1 LIKILSK
8 FIINKINFIKIFKNI
23 GWLSLDRIFRTLI
36 GLFVGVWLARFLG
49 PEDYGLLSYAGSII
63 ALFGSIQ
70 ILGFDQIAVKQLVI
84 NPKRKEEILGSIVFC
99 HLIIGLILFL
109 IFLYLNNLL
118 LTGNQKMYLI
128 LLPLSILILLRFYE
142 FTVYW
147 FESQILSKYTVW
159 VSDSVIL
166 LIAIIKIILI
176 LNSSP
181 LIYFVW
187 AIIAESFLIALIMI
201 FIFHNFNFAISKLKV
216 NLKVIKSLLR
226 LSWPFIILSLALM
239 LNLKI
244 DKIMIGNLIDDKS
257 VGIYAIASRLT
268 EICILIP
275 VIISASIFPALIKA
289 KKTNNSLYLLRI
301 QKLFDLLVLISLAMC
316 IPISLFSSEII
327 IFIFGEQY
335 KMAASILSIHI
346 WSCVFAYLAY
356 AGSRWY
362 IAEDMQKKYMMN
374 VVLGSILNICLNFI
388 LLKIYGIKGSAIAT
402 IITFLFV
409 GLISDIF
416 NKKTRI
422 LFSMKFN
429 ALNLIALYYRNNNF
443 DKIFKF

>member
-1 LIKILSK
+1 
-8 FIINKINFIKIFKNI
+8 
-23 GWLSLDRIFRTLI
+23 
-36 GLFVGVWLARFLG
+36 
-49 PEDYGLLSYAGSII
+49 
-63 ALFGSIQ
+63 
-70 ILGFDQIAVKQLVI
+70 
-84 NPKRKEEILGSIVFC
+84 
-99 HLIIGLILFL
+99 FL

-118 LTGNQKMYLI
+118 FTGNQKIYLI

-201 FIFHNFNFAISKLKV
+201 FIFHYFNFAISKLKV
-216 NLKVIKSLLR
+216 NLKVIKSLLK

-268 EICILIP
+268 EICIFIP

-301 QKLFDLLVLISLAMC
+301 QKLFDLLVLISLVMC

-327 IFIFGEQY
+327 IFIF
-335 KMAASILSIHI
+335 
-346 WSCVFAYLAY
+346 
-356 AGSRWY
+356 
-362 IAEDMQKKYMMN
+362 
-374 VVLGSILNICLNFI
+374 
-388 LLKIYGIKGSAIAT
+388 
-402 IITFLFV
+402 
-409 GLISDIF
+409 
-416 NKKTRI
+416 
-422 LFSMKFN
+422 
-429 ALNLIALYYRNNNF
+429 
-443 DKIFKF
+443 